1 VTAATRTMLR
11 LLVVLLLAA
20 NGAFIAWSQG
30 WLDAVTG
37 PHDER
42 EPARLAEQVRP
53 DDVKLLPPR
62 AASAVLAA
70 ADAAGTPV
78 CLEAGPFAGA
88 ELEAA
93 ERQLTALPP
102 GSWTRVA
109 SRTTGSLLRV
119 ERADPVLRAQLEAL
133 SAGFVPCAT
142 RQ

>member
-1 VTAATRTMLR
+1 MLR
-11 LLVVLLLAA
+11 LLVVVLLAA
-20 NGAFIAWSQG
+20 NGAFFAWSQG

-37 PHDER
+37 TRALGER
-42 EPARLAEQVRP
+42 EPARLDEQVRP

-62 AASAVLAA
+62 AASAALAA
-70 ADAAGTPV
+70 AEARSAAI

-93 ERQLTALPP
+93 ERQLAALPP

-109 SRTTGSLLRV
+109 STASATLLRV
-119 ERADPVLRAQLEAL
+119 ERADPVMRVQLETL
-133 SAGFVPCAT
+133 NVGFVPCVT